1 MGPTQTTI
9 IDPRDLFPANRGLPN
24 EFNQHERE
32 SFEAYVNQ
40 ENLAMVQ
47 GAIGSDQDI
56 EAILFWDRGGKFD
69 DPVWKELTPLG
80 QASTELMAAATAFY
94 ADKRRLA
101 VRNQRR
107 QDLSLGSGFNR
118 DLLFS
123 GLAGAVR
130 CGPDGRPDETG
141 RFLRGVEL
149 RLVGS
154 VGVHYN
160 SISIM
165 PLPAGDG
172 YAVQLGTPPE
182 DGAPG
187 QEVNTSDPFS
197 LVQLAYLVHND
208 LPQAGYQPSLTQSA
222 GDASIPPP
230 SEVRKA
236 NRQGRSLG
244 LQGEVRLHVRAE
256 VGSVE
261 QALALAEDMARI
273 IYKRFGMEIE
283 IYKIGRS
290 FPNMFL
296 LRNEQFDQ
304 MVRGLGPDD
313 RGLVFMTYTLECRRC
328 RRELAG
334 FTRLARQFPQV
345 KFAMINMNA
354 PHVKFQKRV
363 FGDAVGGDPNQFA
376 RSTTATTPFSF
387 IYKWETDRGL
397 SYQGYVATAKDEP
410 PPSLEM
416 LMAKIRE
423 FIF

>member
-1 MGPTQTTI
+1 MGTTQTTT
-9 IDPRDLFPANRGLPN
+9 IDPRDLFPANRALPS
-24 EFNQHERE
+24 EFNEHERE

-47 GAIGSDQDI
+47 EAIGSDQQI

-69 DPVWKELTPLG
+69 DPAWKDLG
-80 QASTELMAAATAFY
+80 PQNQASAELMAAAAFY
-94 ADKRRLA
+94 AGKRRLA

-107 QDLSLGSGFNR
+107 QDLSLGSGFNP

-130 CGPDGRPDETG
+130 CAGDGRPDEAG
-141 RFLRGVEL
+141 GFFRGVEL

-154 VGVHYN
+154 AGAHYN
-160 SISIM
+160 SLSIM
-165 PLPAGDG
+165 PLAESGRYG
-172 YAVQLGTPPE
+172 VQLGAPRE
-182 DGAPG
+182 GGAPG
-187 QEVNTSDPFS
+187 QEVNTSDPFT
-197 LVQLAYLVHND
+197 LVQLAHLVHND
-208 LPQAGYQPSLTQSA
+208 LPQAGYQPCLSQAA
-222 GDASIPPP
+222 GEAAIPPP
-230 SEVRKA
+230 SEVRRAIRKGQA
-236 NRQGRSLG
+236 LG
-244 LQGEVRLHVRAE
+244 LQGEVRLQVEAE
-256 VGSVE
+256 AASVE

-273 IYKRFGMEIE
+273 IYKRLGMEIE

-296 LRNEQFDQ
+296 LRNEQFEQ

-334 FTRLARQFPQV
+334 FTRLARAFPQV
-345 KFAMINMNA
+345 RFAMINMNA
-354 PHVKFQKRV
+354 PHVKFQKMV

-387 IYKWETDRGL
+387 IYKWEAGPGL
-397 SYQGYVATAKDEP
+397 SYRGYVATAKDEP

-416 LMAKIRE
+416 LTAKIRE
-423 FIF
+423 FCF